1 LLNSDDWHLT
11 QNSDYLKLQ
20 ENRLKQMP
28 LKWCSQFAKI
38 LNNFYLSVEVSKS
51 ILIND
56 YGCAVGHFARVLPNL
71 TSVESSYLGIDISE
85 TYLEIVRNN
94 FPKEEFI
101 HVDLNRL
108 SQDNAVRSSDVGIMS
123 ATLEHLENYEEVLGS
138 ILLRTK
144 DCFLLRTFTGES
156 FSADFCA
163 KDGSSL
169 PYLIQQ
175 FEESFFFSTASD
187 HGFKLKKYED
197 EATGGVEK
205 PVCEDRIMRTQSIF
219 LFYR

>member
-1 LLNSDDWHLT
+1 MINPDDWHLT

-20 ENRLKQMP
+20 ENRLKEAP

-38 LNNFYLSVEVSKS
+38 LNNFYLSVEVPKS
-51 ILIND
+51 ISIND
-56 YGCAVGHFARVLPNL
+56 YGCAVGHFARVLPDL
-71 TSVESSYLGIDISE
+71 TSADLSYLGIDISE
-85 TYLEIVRNN
+85 TYLEIARNS
-94 FPKEEFI
+94 FPKEKFI
-101 HVDLNRL
+101 HFDLNRL
-108 SQDNAVRSSDVGIMS
+108 SQDNAVRSSDVAIMS
-123 ATLEHLENYEEVLGS
+123 ATLEHLENYKEVLGS
-138 ILLRTK
+138 ILLSTK

-156 FSADFCA
+156 FSADFCS

-175 FEESFFFSTASD
+175 FEESFFFSTASN